1 MTRTKNSSK
10 CYNYWSCLLFDT
22 AAPIFYVTQ
31 PQIFT
36 ECAIGACG
44 VVTYLHKS
52 KIVNC
57 GVDVNEQLTQRGYCT
72 LISQEKLQGILSKLK
87 SQEGVRGVVVT
98 NMEGLPLSSD
108 LDPDT
113 TENVAAIITSL
124 VGKAL
129 DAVRELR
136 EGSLSFLTLDTTK
149 GQINIAPEVS
159 EGLILVVLK
168 NNE

>member
-1 MTRTKNSSK
+1 M
-10 CYNYWSCLLFDT
+10 
-22 AAPIFYVTQ
+22 
-31 PQIFT
+31 
-36 ECAIGACG
+36 
-44 VVTYLHKS
+44 
-52 KIVNC
+52 
-57 GVDVNEQLTQRGYCT
+57 QRRHYR
-72 LISQEKLQGILSKLK
+72 LISQEKLQSILSHLK

-149 GQINIAPEVS
+149 GQINIAPEVN

>member
-1 MTRTKNSSK
+1 
-10 CYNYWSCLLFDT
+10 
-22 AAPIFYVTQ
+22 
-31 PQIFT
+31 
-36 ECAIGACG
+36 

-57 GVDVNEQLTQRGYCT
+57 GVDVNEQLTQRGHCK

-87 SQEGVRGVVVT
+87 AQEGVRGVVVT
-98 NMEGLPLSSD
+98 TMDGLPLSSD
-108 LDPDT
+108 LDAET

-129 DAVRELR
+129 DAVRELQ

-149 GQINIAPEVS
+149 GQINIAPEVK
-159 EGLILVVLK
+159 EGVILVVLK

>member
-1 MTRTKNSSK
+1 MIT
-10 CYNYWSCLLFDT
+10 
-22 AAPIFYVTQ
+22 
-31 PQIFT
+31 
-36 ECAIGACG
+36 
-44 VVTYLHKS
+44 
-52 KIVNC
+52 
-57 GVDVNEQLTQRGYCT
+57 
-72 LISQEKLQGILSKLK
+72 QEKLQTILARLK

-149 GQINIAPEVS
+149 GQINIAPDVS